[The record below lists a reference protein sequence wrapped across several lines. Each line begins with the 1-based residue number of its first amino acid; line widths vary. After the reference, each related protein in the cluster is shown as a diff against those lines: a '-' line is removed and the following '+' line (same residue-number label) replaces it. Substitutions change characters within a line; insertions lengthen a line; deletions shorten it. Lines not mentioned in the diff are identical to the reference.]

1 MESKLDITPFGVILT
16 MKNHG
21 IKFKKNTPFGVFHSY
36 RTAMYLY
43 QKK

>member
-1 MESKLDITPFGVILT
+1 MESQLDITPFGVILT

-21 IKFKKNTPFGVFHSY
+21 IRFKKNTPFGVFHAY
-36 RTAMYLY
+36 RPTMYLY